1 MAKAILITTTD
12 LKKFSILNGNVD
24 DDKFIQYISISQ
36 DIHLQGYLGTDL
48 LEKIQTLISNNT
60 IGDIGNADY
69 LNLLETYI
77 KPMLIHWAMV
87 EYLPFSAYTLSN
99 GGMYKHTSETST
111 SVDKN
116 EVDYLVEKER
126 DIAQSYTRRFVDYI
140 CNNSTLFPEYTSNS
154 GSDVRPQTKSDFGGW
169 VL

>member
-48 LEKIQTLISNNT
+48 LEKIQTLITNGT

>member
-1 MAKAILITTTD
+1 MAKAILITTKD

-60 IGDIGNADY
+60 IGDVGNTDY
-69 LNLLETYI
+69 LNLLEKYI

-87 EYLPFSAYTLSN
+87 EYLPFSAYTLAN

-140 CNNSTLFPEYTSNS
+140 CNNSSTFPEYTSNS
-154 GSDVRPQTKSDFGGW
+154 GSDVKPQTKSDFGGW

>member
-12 LKKFSILNGNVD
+12 LKRYSILNGNVD
-24 DDKFIQYISISQ
+24 DDKFIQYIAISQ
-36 DIHLQGYLGTDL
+36 DIHLQSYLGTDL
-48 LEKIQTLISNNT
+48 LEKIQDLISDNT
-60 IGDIGNADY
+60 IGDSDNSDY

-99 GGMYKHTSETST
+99 SGMYKHTSETST

-126 DIAQSYTRRFVDYI
+126 DIAQSYTRRFIDYI
-140 CNNSTLFPEYTSNS
+140 CNNSTLFPEYTSNN
-154 GSDVRPQTKSDFGGW
+154 GSDVKPQIKSDFMGW

>member
-1 MAKAILITTTD
+1 MAKAILITTKD
-12 LKKFSILNGNVD
+12 LKKYSILNGNVD
-24 DDKFIQYISISQ
+24 NDKFIQYIAISQ

-48 LEKIQTLISNNT
+48 LEKIQTLITDGT
-60 IGDIGNADY
+60 INDAGNVDY

-77 KPMLIHWAMV
+77 KPMLIHWVMV

-99 GGMYKHTSETST
+99 AGMYKHTSETST

-126 DIAQSYTRRFVDYI
+126 DIAQSYTRRFIDFI
-140 CNNSTLFPEYTSNS
+140 CENNTKFPEYTSNS
-154 GSDVRPQTKSDFGGW
+154 GADVRPNTNSDFGGW
-169 VL
+169 FL